1 MRGIV
6 LAGGN
11 GTRLWPLTAA
21 TSKQL
26 LPVYDK
32 PLIYY
37 PISTLM
43 LAGISEIL
51 VITRPEDLGQFQRLL
66 GDGSRFGIHIEYKVQ
81 QKASGIAEAF
91 LIGEH
96 FIGDDSVCLVLGDNI
111 FYGQG
116 LGEQLQQISANSRA
130 TIFGY
135 EVIDPERYGVV
146 EIDKSQNIKSIE
158 EKPVIPKSK
167 FAVPGIYFYP
177 NNVVELT
184 KSLVPSSRGELE
196 ITDLNLIYLNKGEL
210 DCRILNRGT
219 AWFDTGTIKS
229 LNDASNFLR
238 VLEERQGIKIGVPE
252 EIGIRK
258 GFLSH
263 KDLQDRLSTYPR
275 NEYREYLET
284 FLLTY
289 LQES

>member
-1 MRGIV
+1 MKGIV

-51 VITRPEDLGQFQRLL
+51 VITRPEDLAQFQLLL
-66 GDGSRFGIHIEYKVQ
+66 GDGSRFGIHIEYKIQ

-91 LIGEH
+91 LIGES
-96 FIGDDSVCLVLGDNI
+96 FIGDNSVCLVLGDNI

-116 LGEQLQQISANSRA
+116 LGEQLQEISADSRA

-146 EIDKSQNIKSIE
+146 EIDKSQNVKSIE
-158 EKPVIPKSK
+158 EKPTSPKSK

-177 NNVVELT
+177 NNVIELT
-184 KSLVPSSRGELE
+184 KSLVPSNRGELE
-196 ITDLNLIYLNKGEL
+196 ITDLNLIYLNRREL
-210 DCRILNRGT
+210 ECRVLNRGT

-258 GFLSH
+258 GFLRA
-263 KDLQDRLSTYPR
+263 KDLQDRLINYPK
-275 NEYREYLET
+275 NEYREYLEI
-284 FLLTY
+284 FLLRY
-289 LQES
+289 LQE

>member
-1 MRGIV
+1 MKGIV

-51 VITRPEDLGQFQRLL
+51 VITRPEDLAQFQLLL
-66 GDGSRFGIHIEYKVQ
+66 GDGSRFGIHIEYKIQ

-91 LIGEH
+91 LIGES
-96 FIGDDSVCLVLGDNI
+96 FIGADSVCLVLGDNI

-116 LGEQLQQISANSRA
+116 LGAQLQEISAETRA

-135 EVIDPERYGVV
+135 EVSDPERYGVV
-146 EIDKSQNIKSIE
+146 EIDKSQIVKSIE
-158 EKPVIPKSK
+158 EKPTSPKSK

-177 NNVVELT
+177 NNVIELT
-184 KSLVPSSRGELE
+184 KSLVPSNRGELE
-196 ITDLNLIYLNKGEL
+196 ITDLNLIYLNRREL
-210 DCRILNRGT
+210 ECRVLNRGT

-258 GFLSH
+258 GFLRA
-263 KDLQDRLSTYPR
+263 KDLQDRLKNYPK
-275 NEYREYLET
+275 NEYREYLEI
-284 FLLTY
+284 FLLRY
-289 LQES
+289 LQE

>member
-1 MRGIV
+1 MKGIV

-51 VITRPEDLGQFQRLL
+51 VITRPEDLAQFQLLL
-66 GDGSRFGIHIEYKVQ
+66 GDGSRFGIQIEYKVQ

-91 LIGEH
+91 LIGES
-96 FIGDDSVCLVLGDNI
+96 FIGDNSVCLVLGDNI

-116 LGEQLQQISANSRA
+116 LGEQLQEISTDFRA

-146 EIDKSQNIKSIE
+146 EIDKSQNVKSIE
-158 EKPVIPKSK
+158 EKPTSPKSK
-167 FAVPGIYFYP
+167 LAVPGIYFYP
-177 NNVVELT
+177 NNVIELT
-184 KSLVPSSRGELE
+184 KSLVPSNRGELE
-196 ITDLNLIYLNKGEL
+196 ITDLNLIYLNRREL
-210 DCRILNRGT
+210 ECRVLNRGT
-219 AWFDTGTIKS
+219 AWFDTGTVKS

-258 GFLSH
+258 GFLRP
-263 KDLQDRLSTYPR
+263 KDLQDRLINYPK
-275 NEYREYLET
+275 NEYREYLEI
-284 FLLTY
+284 FLLRY
-289 LQES
+289 LQE

>member
-1 MRGIV
+1 
-6 LAGGN
+6 
-11 GTRLWPLTAA
+11 
-21 TSKQL
+21 
-26 LPVYDK
+26 
-32 PLIYY
+32 
-37 PISTLM
+37 M

-51 VITRPEDLGQFQRLL
+51 VITRPEDLAQFQLLL
-66 GDGSRFGIHIEYKVQ
+66 GDGSRFGIQIEYKVQ

-91 LIGEH
+91 LIGES
-96 FIGDDSVCLVLGDNI
+96 FIGDNSVCLILGDNI

-116 LGEQLQQISANSRA
+116 LGEQLQEISADSRA

-158 EKPVIPKSK
+158 EKPTSPKSK

-177 NNVVELT
+177 NNVIELT
-184 KSLVPSSRGELE
+184 KSLVPSNRGELE
-196 ITDLNLIYLNKGEL
+196 ITDLNLIYLNRHEL
-210 DCRILNRGT
+210 ECRVLNRGT

-258 GFLSH
+258 GFVRA
-263 KDLQDRLSTYPR
+263 KDLQDRLINYPK
-275 NEYREYLET
+275 NEYREYLEV
-284 FLLTY
+284 FLLRY
-289 LQES
+289 LQE

>member
-1 MRGIV
+1 MKGIV

-51 VITRPEDLGQFQRLL
+51 VITRPEDLAQFQLLL
-66 GDGSRFGIHIEYKVQ
+66 GDGSRFGIHIEYKIQ

-91 LIGEH
+91 LIGES
-96 FIGDDSVCLVLGDNI
+96 FIGDNSVCLVLGDNI

-116 LGEQLQQISANSRA
+116 LGEQLQEISADSRA

-146 EIDKSQNIKSIE
+146 EIDKSQNVKSIE
-158 EKPVIPKSK
+158 EKPTSPKSK

-177 NNVVELT
+177 NNVIELT
-184 KSLVPSSRGELE
+184 KSLVPSNRGELE
-196 ITDLNLIYLNKGEL
+196 ITDLNLIYLNRREL
-210 DCRILNRGT
+210 ECRVLNRGT

-258 GFLSH
+258 GFLRP
-263 KDLQDRLSTYPR
+263 KDLQDRLINYPK
-275 NEYREYLET
+275 NEYREYLEI
-284 FLLTY
+284 FLLRY
-289 LQES
+289 LQE

>member
-1 MRGIV
+1 MKGIV

-51 VITRPEDLGQFQRLL
+51 IITRPEDLGQFQLLL
-66 GDGSRFGIHIEYKVQ
+66 GDGSRFGIQIEYKVQ

-91 LIGEH
+91 LIGEQ
-96 FIGDDSVCLVLGDNI
+96 FIGDQPVCLILGDNI

-116 LGEQLQQISANSRA
+116 LGEQLQQIESNMAA

-135 EVIDPERYGVV
+135 QVMDPERYGVV
-146 EIDKSQNIKSIE
+146 EFDNDNRVVSIE
-158 EKPVIPKSK
+158 EKPTQPKSK

-184 KSLVPSSRGELE
+184 RSLVPSTRGELE
-196 ITDLNLIYLNKGEL
+196 ITDLNLLYLKSAQLN
-210 DCRILNRGT
+210 CRILSRGT
-219 AWFDTGTIKS
+219 AWFDTGTVNS

-238 VLEERQGIKIGVPE
+238 VIEERQGIKIGVPE
-252 EIGIRK
+252 EIAIRLGYMTK
-258 GFLSH
+258 QELTENLSI
-263 KDLQDRLSTYPR
+263 YPI
-275 NEYREYLET
+275 NEYRNYLMS
-284 FLLTY
+284 LL
-289 LQES
+289 EVDKIV

>member
-1 MRGIV
+1 MKGIV

-51 VITRPEDLGQFQRLL
+51 VITRPEDLAQFQLLL
-66 GDGSRFGIHIEYKVQ
+66 GDGARFGIQIEYKVQ
-81 QKASGIAEAF
+81 EKASGIAEAF
-91 LIGEH
+91 LIGES
-96 FIGDDSVCLVLGDNI
+96 FIGDNSVCLVLGDNI

-116 LGEQLQQISANSRA
+116 LGEQLREISADSRA

-158 EKPVIPKSK
+158 EKPTSPKSK

-177 NNVVELT
+177 NNVIELT
-184 KSLVPSSRGELE
+184 KSLVPSNRGELE
-196 ITDLNLIYLNKGEL
+196 ITDLNLIYLNRREL
-210 DCRILNRGT
+210 ECRVLNRGT

-258 GFLSH
+258 GFLRA
-263 KDLQDRLSTYPR
+263 KDLQDRLINYPK
-275 NEYREYLET
+275 NEYREYLEI
-284 FLLTY
+284 FLLRY
-289 LQES
+289 LQE

>member
-1 MRGIV
+1 MKGIV

-51 VITRPEDLGQFQRLL
+51 VITRPEDLAQFQLLL
-66 GDGSRFGIHIEYKVQ
+66 GDGSRFGIHIEYRVQ

-91 LIGEH
+91 LIGES
-96 FIGDDSVCLVLGDNI
+96 FIGDDSVCLILGDNI

-116 LGEQLQQISANSRA
+116 LGEQLQGIGADSRA

-146 EIDKSQNIKSIE
+146 EIDKSHKIKSIE
-158 EKPVIPKSK
+158 EKPTLPKSK
-167 FAVPGIYFYP
+167 LAVPGIYFYP
-177 NNVVELT
+177 NNVIQLT

-196 ITDLNLIYLNKGEL
+196 ITDLNLIYLNRHEL
-210 DCRILNRGT
+210 ECRVLNRGT

-252 EIGIRK
+252 EVGIRK
-258 GFLSH
+258 GFLRT
-263 KDLQDRLSTYPR
+263 KDLQDRLTNYPK
-275 NEYREYLET
+275 NEYSEYLET
-284 FLLTY
+284 FLLRY
-289 LQES
+289 LQE

>member
-1 MRGIV
+1 
-6 LAGGN
+6 
-11 GTRLWPLTAA
+11 
-21 TSKQL
+21 
-26 LPVYDK
+26 
-32 PLIYY
+32 
-37 PISTLM
+37 M

-51 VITRPEDLGQFQRLL
+51 VITRPEDLAQFQLLL
-66 GDGSRFGIHIEYKVQ
+66 GDGSRFGIQIEYKVQ

-91 LIGEH
+91 LIGES
-96 FIGDDSVCLVLGDNI
+96 FIGDNSVCLILGDNI

-116 LGEQLQQISANSRA
+116 LGEQLQEISADSRA

-146 EIDKSQNIKSIE
+146 EIDKSQNVKSIE
-158 EKPVIPKSK
+158 EKPTSPKSK

-177 NNVVELT
+177 NNVIELT
-184 KSLVPSSRGELE
+184 KSLVPSNRGELE
-196 ITDLNLIYLNKGEL
+196 ITDLNLIYLNRGEL
-210 DCRILNRGT
+210 ECRVLNRGT

-258 GFLSH
+258 GFLFP
-263 KDLQDRLSTYPR
+263 KDLEDRLTNYPK
-275 NEYREYLET
+275 NEYREYLEM
-284 FLLTY
+284 FLLRY
-289 LQES
+289 FQE

>member
-1 MRGIV
+1 MKGIV

-51 VITRPEDLGQFQRLL
+51 VITRPEDLAQFQLLL
-66 GDGSRFGIHIEYKVQ
+66 GDGSRFGIQIEYKVQ

-91 LIGEH
+91 LIGES
-96 FIGDDSVCLVLGDNI
+96 FIGDNSVCLILGDNI

-116 LGEQLQQISANSRA
+116 LGEQLQEISADSRA
-130 TIFGY
+130 TIFGH

-158 EKPVIPKSK
+158 EKPTSPKSK

-177 NNVVELT
+177 NNVIELT
-184 KSLVPSSRGELE
+184 KSLVPSNRGELE
-196 ITDLNLIYLNKGEL
+196 ITDLNLIYLNRREL
-210 DCRILNRGT
+210 ECRVLNRGT

-258 GFLSH
+258 GFLRA
-263 KDLQDRLSTYPR
+263 KDLQDRLINYPK
-275 NEYREYLET
+275 NEYREYLEV
-284 FLLTY
+284 FLLRY
-289 LQES
+289 LQE

>member
-1 MRGIV
+1 MKGIV

-51 VITRPEDLGQFQRLL
+51 IITRPEDLGQFQLLL

-91 LIGEH
+91 LIGEQ
-96 FIGDDSVCLVLGDNI
+96 FIGDQPVCLILGDNI

-116 LGEQLQQISANSRA
+116 LGEQLQQIESNTAA

-135 EVIDPERYGVV
+135 QVMDPERYGVV
-146 EIDKSQNIKSIE
+146 EFDNDNRVISIE
-158 EKPVIPKSK
+158 EKPSQPKSK

-177 NNVVELT
+177 NNVAELT
-184 KSLVPSSRGELE
+184 RSLVPSTRGELE
-196 ITDLNLIYLNKGEL
+196 ITDLNLLYLKSAQLN
-210 DCRILNRGT
+210 CRILSRGT
-219 AWFDTGTIKS
+219 AWFDTGTVNS

-238 VLEERQGIKIGVPE
+238 VIEERQGIKIGVPE
-252 EIGIRK
+252 EIAIRLGYMTK
-258 GFLSH
+258 QELTE
-263 KDLQDRLSTYPR
+263 KLRIYPI
-275 NEYREYLET
+275 NEYRNYLMS
-284 FLLTY
+284 FL
-289 LQES
+289 EVDKIV

>member
-1 MRGIV
+1 MKGIV

-51 VITRPEDLGQFQRLL
+51 VITRPEDQGQFQLLL
-66 GDGSRFGIHIEYKVQ
+66 GDGSRFGIQIDYMVQ

-96 FIGDDSVCLVLGDNI
+96 FISNNSVCLVLGDNI

-116 LGEQLQQISANSRA
+116 LGEQLQHINADSRA

-135 EVIDPERYGVV
+135 EVADPERYGVV
-146 EIDKSQNIKSIE
+146 EIDQFQNVKSIQ
-158 EKPVIPKSK
+158 EKPNFPKSK

-177 NNVVELT
+177 NSVIRLT
-184 KSLVPSSRGELE
+184 KSLIPSNRGELE
-196 ITDLNLIYLNKGEL
+196 ITDLNLLYLSRGEL

-238 VLEERQGIKIGVPE
+238 VLEERQGIKIGIPE
-252 EIGIRK
+252 EIGVRK
-258 GFLSH
+258 GFLCH
-263 KDLQDRLSTYPR
+263 KDLQDRLANYPK
-275 NEYREYLET
+275 NAYREYLEK
-284 FLLTY
+284 FLLSYT
-289 LQES
+289 QD

>member
-1 MRGIV
+1 MKGIV

-51 VITRPEDLGQFQRLL
+51 VITRPEDLAQFQLLL
-66 GDGSRFGIHIEYKVQ
+66 GDGSRFGIQIEYKVQ
-81 QKASGIAEAF
+81 EKASGIAEAF
-91 LIGEH
+91 LIGES
-96 FIGDDSVCLVLGDNI
+96 FIGDNSVCLVLGDNI

-116 LGEQLQQISANSRA
+116 LGEQLQEISADSRA

-158 EKPVIPKSK
+158 EKPTSPKSK

-177 NNVVELT
+177 NNVIELT
-184 KSLVPSSRGELE
+184 KSLVPSNRGELE
-196 ITDLNLIYLNKGEL
+196 ITDLNLIYLSRREL
-210 DCRILNRGT
+210 VCRVLNRGT

-258 GFLSH
+258 GFLRA
-263 KDLQDRLSTYPR
+263 KDLQDRLINYPK
-275 NEYREYLET
+275 NEYREYLEI
-284 FLLTY
+284 FLLRY
-289 LQES
+289 LQE

>member
-1 MRGIV
+1 MKGIV

-51 VITRPEDLGQFQRLL
+51 VITRPEDLAQFQLLL
-66 GDGSRFGIHIEYKVQ
+66 GDGSRFGIQIEYKVQ

-91 LIGEH
+91 LIGES
-96 FIGDDSVCLVLGDNI
+96 FIGDNSVCLILGDNI

-116 LGEQLQQISANSRA
+116 LGEQLQEISADSRA

-158 EKPVIPKSK
+158 EKPTSPKSK

-177 NNVVELT
+177 NNVIELT
-184 KSLVPSSRGELE
+184 KSLVPSNRGELE
-196 ITDLNLIYLNKGEL
+196 ITDLNLIYLNRREL
-210 DCRILNRGT
+210 ECRVLNRGT

-258 GFLSH
+258 GFLRA
-263 KDLQDRLSTYPR
+263 KDLQDRLINYPK
-275 NEYREYLET
+275 NEYREYLEI
-284 FLLTY
+284 FLLRY
-289 LQES
+289 LQE

>member
-1 MRGIV
+1 
-6 LAGGN
+6 
-11 GTRLWPLTAA
+11 
-21 TSKQL
+21 
-26 LPVYDK
+26 
-32 PLIYY
+32 
-37 PISTLM
+37 M

-51 VITRPEDLGQFQRLL
+51 VITRPEDLAQFQLLL
-66 GDGSRFGIHIEYKVQ
+66 GDGSRFGIHIEYKIQ

-91 LIGEH
+91 LIGES
-96 FIGDDSVCLVLGDNI
+96 FIGDNSVCLVLGDNI

-116 LGEQLQQISANSRA
+116 LGEQLQEISADSRA

-146 EIDKSQNIKSIE
+146 EIDKSQNVKSIE
-158 EKPVIPKSK
+158 EKPTSPKSK

-177 NNVVELT
+177 NNVIELT
-184 KSLVPSSRGELE
+184 KSLVPSNRGELE
-196 ITDLNLIYLNKGEL
+196 ITDLNLVYLNRREL
-210 DCRILNRGT
+210 ECRVLNRGT

-258 GFLSH
+258 GFLFP
-263 KDLQDRLSTYPR
+263 KDLEDRLTNYPK
-275 NEYREYLET
+275 NEYREYLEM
-284 FLLTY
+284 FLLRY
-289 LQES
+289 LQE

>member
-1 MRGIV
+1 MKGIV

-51 VITRPEDLGQFQRLL
+51 VITRPEDLAQFQLLL
-66 GDGSRFGIHIEYKVQ
+66 GDGSRFGIQIEYKVQ

-91 LIGEH
+91 LIGES
-96 FIGDDSVCLVLGDNI
+96 FIGDNSVCLILGDNI

-116 LGEQLQQISANSRA
+116 LGEQLQEISADSRA

-158 EKPVIPKSK
+158 EKPTSPKSK

-177 NNVVELT
+177 NNVIELT
-184 KSLVPSSRGELE
+184 KSLVPSNRGELE
-196 ITDLNLIYLNKGEL
+196 ITDLNLIYLNRREL
-210 DCRILNRGT
+210 ECRVLNRGT

-258 GFLSH
+258 GFLRA
-263 KDLQDRLSTYPR
+263 KDLQDRLINSPK
-275 NEYREYLET
+275 NEYREYLEV
-284 FLLTY
+284 FLLRY
-289 LQES
+289 LQE

>member
-1 MRGIV
+1 MKGIV

-32 PLIYY
+32 PMIYY

-43 LAGISEIL
+43 LAGIQDIL
-51 VITRPEDLGQFQRLL
+51 IITRPEDLLQFKKLL
-66 GDGSRFGIHIEYKVQ
+66 GNGEKFGIKLQYQ
-81 QKASGIAEAF
+81 TQKYASGIAEAI

-96 FIGDDSVCLVLGDNI
+96 FIGSDSVCLILGDNI

-116 LGEQLQQISANSRA
+116 LGRQLKSIQVENKS

-135 EVIDPERYGVV
+135 EVIDPQRYGVV
-146 EIDKSQNIKSIE
+146 EIDDQGNALSIE
-158 EKPVIPKSK
+158 EKPMAPKSK

-177 NNVVELT
+177 SGVVEMA
-184 KSLVPSSRGELE
+184 KSLSPSARGELE
-196 ITDLNLIYLNKGEL
+196 ITDLNLCYLQKGML
-210 DCRILNRGT
+210 NCYILGRGT
-219 AWFDTGTIKS
+219 IWFDTGTINS

-238 VLEERQGIKIGVPE
+238 VLEERQGVKVGTPE
-252 EIGIRK
+252 EIGYRNNY
-258 GFLSH
+258 LNLETLRTNLMS
-263 KDLQDRLSTYPR
+263 YPK
-275 NEYREYLET
+275 NDYRHYLESL
-284 FLLTY
+284 F
-289 LQES
+289 

>member
-1 MRGIV
+1 MKGIV

-21 TSKQL
+21 ISKQL

-51 VITRPEDLGQFQRLL
+51 IITRPEDLGQFQLLL
-66 GDGSRFGIHIEYKVQ
+66 GDGSRFGIQIEYKVQ

-91 LIGEH
+91 LIGEQ
-96 FIGDDSVCLVLGDNI
+96 FIGDQPVCLILGDNI

-116 LGEQLQQISANSRA
+116 LGEQLQQIESNMAA

-135 EVIDPERYGVV
+135 QVMDPERYGVV
-146 EIDKSQNIKSIE
+146 EFDNDNRVVSIE
-158 EKPVIPKSK
+158 EKPTQPKSK

-184 KSLVPSSRGELE
+184 RSLVPSTRGELE
-196 ITDLNLIYLNKGEL
+196 ITDLNLLYLKSAQLN
-210 DCRILNRGT
+210 CRILSRGT
-219 AWFDTGTIKS
+219 AWFDTGTVNS

-238 VLEERQGIKIGVPE
+238 VIEERQGIKIGVPE
-252 EIGIRK
+252 EIAIRLGYMTK
-258 GFLSH
+258 QELTENLSI
-263 KDLQDRLSTYPR
+263 YPI
-275 NEYREYLET
+275 NEYRNYLMS
-284 FLLTY
+284 LL
-289 LQES
+289 EVDKIV

>member
-1 MRGIV
+1 MKGIV

-51 VITRPEDLGQFQRLL
+51 VITRPEDLAQFQLLL
-66 GDGSRFGIHIEYKVQ
+66 GDGSRFGIHIEYKIQ

-91 LIGEH
+91 LIGES
-96 FIGDDSVCLVLGDNI
+96 FIGDNSVCLVLGDNI

-116 LGEQLQQISANSRA
+116 LGEQLQEISADSRA

-146 EIDKSQNIKSIE
+146 EIDKSQNVKSIE
-158 EKPVIPKSK
+158 EKPTSPKSK

-177 NNVVELT
+177 NNVIELT
-184 KSLVPSSRGELE
+184 KSLVPSNRGELE
-196 ITDLNLIYLNKGEL
+196 ITDLNLIYLNRREL
-210 DCRILNRGT
+210 ECRVLNRGT

-229 LNDASNFLR
+229 LNDASKFLR

-258 GFLSH
+258 GFLRP
-263 KDLQDRLSTYPR
+263 KDLQDRLINYPK
-275 NEYREYLET
+275 NEYREYLEI
-284 FLLTY
+284 FLLRY
-289 LQES
+289 LQE

>member
-1 MRGIV
+1 M

-43 LAGISEIL
+43 LAGVSEIL
-51 VITRPEDLGQFQRLL
+51 VITRPEDLGQFQLLL
-66 GDGSRFGIHIEYKVQ
+66 GDGSRFGIHIEYRVQ
-81 QKASGIAEAF
+81 QKAAGIAEAF
-91 LIGEH
+91 LIGES
-96 FIGDDSVCLVLGDNI
+96 FIGDNSVCLVLGDNI

-116 LGEQLQQISANSRA
+116 LGEQLEQINADTRA

-146 EIDKSQNIKSIE
+146 EIDKFQKVKSIE
-158 EKPVIPKSK
+158 EKPALPKSK

-177 NNVVELT
+177 NNVIELT
-184 KSLVPSSRGELE
+184 KSLVPSNRGELE
-196 ITDLNLIYLNKGEL
+196 ITDLNLIYLNRREL
-210 DCRILNRGT
+210 ECRVLNRGT

-229 LNDASNFLR
+229 LNDAANFLR

-258 GFLSH
+258 GFLLPL
-263 KDLQDRLSTYPR
+263 DLQDRLVNYPK
-275 NEYREYLET
+275 NEYREYLEI
-284 FLLTY
+284 FLLRY
-289 LQES
+289 LQ

>member
-1 MRGIV
+1 MKGIV

-21 TSKQL
+21 RSKQL

-51 VITRPEDLGQFQRLL
+51 VITRPEDLAQFQLLL
-66 GDGSRFGIHIEYKVQ
+66 GDGSRFGIQIEYKVQ

-91 LIGEH
+91 LIGES
-96 FIGDDSVCLVLGDNI
+96 FIGDNSVCLILGDNI

-116 LGEQLQQISANSRA
+116 LGEQLQEISADSRA

-158 EKPVIPKSK
+158 EKPTSPKSK

-177 NNVVELT
+177 NNVIELT
-184 KSLVPSSRGELE
+184 KSLVPSNRGELE
-196 ITDLNLIYLNKGEL
+196 ITDLNLIYLNRHEL
-210 DCRILNRGT
+210 ECRVLNRGT

-258 GFLSH
+258 GFVRA
-263 KDLQDRLSTYPR
+263 KDLQDRLINSPK
-275 NEYREYLET
+275 NEYREYLEV
-284 FLLTY
+284 FLLRY
-289 LQES
+289 LQE

>member
-1 MRGIV
+1 MKGIV

-66 GDGSRFGIHIEYKVQ
+66 GDGSRFGIQIEYKVQ

-96 FIGDDSVCLVLGDNI
+96 FIGDNSVCLVLGDNI

-116 LGEQLQQISANSRA
+116 LGEQLQQISADSRA

-135 EVIDPERYGVV
+135 EVTDPERYGVV
-146 EIDKSQNIKSIE
+146 EIDKSRNVKSIE
-158 EKPVIPKSK
+158 EKPALPKSK

-177 NNVVELT
+177 NNVVDLT
-184 KSLVPSSRGELE
+184 KSLVPSGRGELE

-238 VLEERQGIKIGVPE
+238 IVEERQGIKIGVPE
-252 EIGIRK
+252 EVGLRK
-258 GFLSH
+258 KFLSPESL
-263 KDLQDRLSTYPR
+263 KSNLKSYPD
-275 NEYREYLET
+275 NEYRSYLEN
-284 FLLTY
+284 LVSSL
-289 LQES
+289 